1 LYRPGG
7 DVEKKIA
14 LTPELLEL
22 IAERFKALAEP
33 TRLHILKA
41 LRDGEKTVTQLMEE
55 TGLGQANVSKHL
67 QLLHGLG
74 ITDRRKEG
82 LYVYYRLADPTVFEL
97 CDIMCG
103 RLVEEAQARRE
114 LFTAS

>member
-1 LYRPGG
+1 M
-7 DVEKKIA
+7 EKKIA

-41 LRDGEKTVTQLMEE
+41 LQDGEKTVTQLMEE

-67 QLLHGLG
+67 QLLYGMG
-74 ITDRRKEG
+74 MTDRRKAG

-103 RLVEEAQARRE
+103 RLVYEARARKK
-114 LFTAS
+114 LFSGN